1 MKLKNSL
8 FDLNKLDN
16 NVEKSTLTNKLTY
29 PFSSS
34 FVLDP
39 NLYYSNNEFNY
50 WIYYSK
56 SFIFK

>member
-29 PFSSS
+29 PFSSYS

-39 NLYYSNNEFNY
+39 NLYYSNNVFNY
-50 WIYYSK
+50 
-56 SFIFK
+56 